1 MGAERRTG
9 PDVVAAAAAFL
20 VPVAYLPL
28 VDAPFWS
35 PKAAVVL
42 PAAAIGL
49 TRLPA
54 LLRTRLRPAAL
65 AALAFLSVATVS
77 TVLSDD
83 VRQATFGLYNWGT
96 GLVFVLALVGCWALG
111 ASVTPAGRR
120 SVTAGLVAGT
130 AISSAVGALQLV
142 VDLGVPFLGSPEGGR
157 ATGLAGNPVHL
168 AALALGVLAMAAAKA
183 GERSW
188 WLVAVG
194 AGAAAIQLSGS
205 RFALLLLVPLVLALA
220 AHRGLRPSAVVVAA
234 IVLGLAVGG
243 AVTSVAGQGTSSSGR
258 VAALGASR
266 GGFTARLETW
276 TSSAHAVAERPVL
289 GAGPGRFRAATS
301 PHRTLALA
309 RAEGPDR
316 LFEDGHNLAV
326 EHAVT
331 TGVLGVLALGA
342 WLVLAAG
349 AVRSVPIASF
359 GVAVLGLHLVQ
370 PQSVGTTTLALLAL
384 GAASVGGEAAE
395 RPTGRGRRLAPA
407 VAGALGAVLGGVL
420 VTGDAALQRAR
431 LDFDDA
437 ASRSATSLLAP
448 WPAPA
453 TVRARLFAFEALSDP
468 GGPAQDEA
476 VRWRRI
482 ASSRARDSPRL
493 ASELAEALLAAGREA
508 DALHELRRVVLL
520 DPWSRRGWEAIAR
533 LSPDPAERRL
543 AESRV
548 ELLLG

>member
-9 PDVVAAAAAFL
+9 LDLVAAAAAFL

-42 PAAAIGL
+42 PAAAVGL
-49 TRLPA
+49 TRLPR
-54 LLRTRLRPAAL
+54 LLRTGVRPAAL
-65 AALAFLSVATVS
+65 AALAFLSVAAVS
-77 TVLSDD
+77 TASSDD
-83 VRQATFGLYNWGT
+83 VRQATFGLYNVGT

-111 ASVTPAGRR
+111 ASVTTGGRR
-120 SVTAGLVAGT
+120 SVVVGLVAGT
-130 AISSAVGALQLV
+130 GLSCAVGALQLV

-168 AALALGVLAMAAAKA
+168 AALALGVVALAAVQAA
-183 GERSW
+183 ERAW

-194 AGAAAIQLSGS
+194 AGAAAIQLSAS
-205 RFALLLLVPLVLALA
+205 RFALLLLLPLVLALA
-220 AHRGLRPSAVVVAA
+220 ARRGLRPAALVLAAMVVGLSA
-234 IVLGLAVGG
+234 GG
-243 AVTSVAGQGTSSSGR
+243 AVTSLGGEGTSSSGR
-258 VAALGASR
+258 VAALAASR

-276 TSSAHAVAERPVL
+276 SSSAHAVAERPVL

-342 WLVLAAG
+342 WLALATR
-349 AVRSVPIASF
+349 AVRCVALASF

-370 PQSVGTTTLALLAL
+370 PQSIGTTPLAVLSL
-384 GAASVGGEAAE
+384 GAASVVGDAAG
-395 RPTGRGRRLAPA
+395 RPGGRRRLVPVLAGG
-407 VAGALGAVLGGVL
+407 VGLVLGGTL
-420 VTGDAALQRAR
+420 VAGDAALQRAR

-437 ASRSATSLLAP
+437 ASRSADSLLAP
-448 WPAPA
+448 WPIPA

-508 DALHELRRVVLL
+508 DALHELRRVVAL
-520 DPWSRRGWEAIAR
+520 DPWSRRGWEAVAR
-533 LSPDPAERRL
+533 LSPDPDERRL
-543 AESRV
+543 AEARV